1 MPALLRDI
9 SVDRVCE
16 LISELTLKGGVGE
29 DAHILGRGDEAKFQ
43 QDRGRF
49 IQRQHEQVGFILI
62 AHLPRFGII

>member
-1 MPALLRDI
+1 M
-9 SVDRVCE
+9 
-16 LISELTLKGGVGE
+16 ISELTLKGGVSE